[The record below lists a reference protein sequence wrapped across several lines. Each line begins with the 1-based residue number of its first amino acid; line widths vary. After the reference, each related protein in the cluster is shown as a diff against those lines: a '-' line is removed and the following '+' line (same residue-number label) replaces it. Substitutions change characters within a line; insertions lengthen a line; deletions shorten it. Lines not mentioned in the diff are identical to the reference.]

1 MQERRRYARVP
12 EGVQLSYEI
21 LPAESIKQYLTKDI
35 SQGGIR
41 FFTHEFIPKG
51 SRLKIRLSFPRTL
64 FSFEAL
70 VQCMWIKD
78 MSYGEEYEVGVEFV
92 DLPPEI
98 TDYLITYI
106 RVSLNMNRE
115 RTE

>member
-1 MQERRRYARVP
+1 V
-12 EGVQLSYEI
+12 
-21 LPAESIKQYLTKDI
+21 
-35 SQGGIR
+35 
-41 FFTHEFIPKG
+41 
-51 SRLKIRLSFPRTL
+51 
-64 FSFEAL
+64 
-70 VQCMWIKD
+70 IKD